1 MKSISFDRAANFYD
15 CTRGHPPE
23 VSEKVAA
30 SLAAQLPLNA
40 HILEVGVG
48 TGRIARP
55 LLKHG
60 LRITGVDISRKMME
74 RLRAQLA
81 ASANHMDLIEADAN
95 WLPFSEGEFEATVSV
110 HVIHLV
116 PDWLRL
122 LTEIRRVNSKP
133 GSIIL
138 GYDWRP
144 DDNPSGLLRKKW
156 DEIVSANSNH
166 VRHDFTKRFQNVR
179 QTLTR
184 EGGRLKEWTAAEWIT
199 RPNLRDEIEKIESRT
214 WSATWQVEEDQ
225 FQKALEQIREWA
237 VETFGTLDYTYDHPW
252 KFIWQRFQ
260 WDG

>member
-1 MKSISFDRAANFYD
+1 MKSISFDRAANIYD
-15 CTRGHPPE
+15 STRGHSPE

-30 SLAAQLPLNA
+30 SLAAHLPQNA

-55 LLKHG
+55 LLEYG

-81 ASANHMDLIEADAN
+81 ASDNHMDLIEADAT
-95 WLPFSEGEFEATVSV
+95 WLPFPGAEFEATVSV

-116 PDWLRL
+116 PDWQRL
-122 LTEIRRVNSKP
+122 LTEIRRVSSTP

-144 DDNPSGLLRKKW
+144 DDIPSGLLRKKW
-156 DEIVSANSNH
+156 DEIVSVHSNH
-166 VRHDFTKRFQNVR
+166 VRHDFTQRFQDVR

-184 EGGRLKEWTAAEWIT
+184 GGGHLQEWTAAEWIT
-199 RPNLRDEIEKIESRT
+199 RPNLRDEIQKIESRT
-214 WSATWQVEEDQ
+214 WSSTWQVEEDQ
-225 FQKALEQIREWA
+225 FAKAVEQLREWA
-237 VETFGTLDYTYDHPW
+237 VGTFGTLDYTYEHPW
-252 KFIWQRFQ
+252 KFIWQRFH
-260 WDG
+260 WEG